1 MCNCRI
7 AKEDKSYIER
17 YQNWNIT
24 DVNIM
29 TKAIIGYAGTKVGR
43 KDCGSGNKKE
53 LKPWWKRRIKKTINR
68 VRKYVIILQ
77 LRQR

>member
-53 LKPWWKRRIKKTINR
+53 LKPW
-68 VRKYVIILQ
+68 
-77 LRQR
+77 